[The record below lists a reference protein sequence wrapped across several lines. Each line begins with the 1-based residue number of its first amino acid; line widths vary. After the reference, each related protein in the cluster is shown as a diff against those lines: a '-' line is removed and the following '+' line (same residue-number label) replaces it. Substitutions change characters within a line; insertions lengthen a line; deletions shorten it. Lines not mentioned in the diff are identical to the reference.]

1 MKKSLLLFSILF
13 GSQYVSAQIP
23 LSLGNPQ
30 EVEPIRINYGVA
42 PDLGSAEV
50 TNYGL
55 NIAFPKRIGKGVV
68 ILGVGYQ
75 YFDFTF
81 NESTNVVE
89 LSGYQHMHTVR
100 SNVSYLRPL
109 ENSWGIMISVGT
121 SLMSN
126 FGDGIS
132 AEDFVFNAILGLTK
146 KWGDS
151 TRNSNLLV
159 GAFYGTQFGEPTV
172 FPALSFNQKLNEHW
186 SYSLGIPVTGLTYTI
201 NTKHRLA
208 VLASPQGIF
217 GNNSNTVAVDGNRTL
232 TDTKLQFNGIN
243 TRLTYRYLFTKNL
256 AFVGEVGYVPN
267 PTLKILDDENE
278 EIFDFNPESG
288 AYVNVG
294 LRFVIQRKP
303 NDESK

>member
-1 MKKSLLLFSILF
+1 MKKILALICILF
-13 GSQYVSAQIP
+13 GCQCVLAQIP
-23 LSLGNPQ
+23 IAQGNAQ
-30 EVEPIRINYGVA
+30 EVEPIRINYGVI
-42 PDLGSAEV
+42 PDLGTTEV
-50 TNYGL
+50 TYYGL
-55 NIAFPKRIGKGVV
+55 NISFPKRIGKSAL
-68 ILGVGYQ
+68 IFGVGYQ
-75 YFDFTF
+75 YYDFTF
-81 NESTNVVE
+81 NESTNVVD
-89 LSGYQHMHTVR
+89 LSSYANMHMVR
-100 SNVSYLRPL
+100 SNISYVRPL
-109 ENSWGIMISVGT
+109 KNSWGIMISVGT

-132 AEDFVFNAILGLTK
+132 AEDFVFNAILGVTK
-146 KWGDS
+146 KWGDN

-186 SYSLGIPVTGLTYTI
+186 SYSLGIPVTGLTYNI

-232 TDTKLQFNGIN
+232 ANTKLQFNGIN

-256 AFVGEVGYVPN
+256 AFVAEAGFVPN

-288 AYVNVG
+288 AYANIG
-294 LRFVIQRKP
+294 LRFVIQKKS
-303 NDESK
+303 NDKSK